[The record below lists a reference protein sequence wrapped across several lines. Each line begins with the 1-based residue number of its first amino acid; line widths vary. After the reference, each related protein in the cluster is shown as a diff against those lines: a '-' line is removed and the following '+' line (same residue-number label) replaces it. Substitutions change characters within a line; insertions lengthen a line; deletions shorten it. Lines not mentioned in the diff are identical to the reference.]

1 MMVFYA
7 AEIAASFVETF
18 LGIVIPARILKGG
31 GKRWKPELL
40 AAAILTGVVWGLN
53 QISLFSIITTSL
65 GVLLMSFAS
74 AWIHKTRL
82 WDTLVLIGFYMMLIY
97 ITDFLMLSLLGI
109 LFKNSEF
116 ARYAVSGLSL
126 QRSCFLV
133 LSKSLLCITCTLF
146 LRHFTE
152 FKMERSR
159 VLLLSCLMIGGL
171 HYLMNSTFL
180 QIDVNAFFAW
190 LLFLLLILSGVYY
203 KVL

>member
-53 QISLFSIITTSL
+53 QISLFSIVTTSL

-82 WDTLVLIGFYMMLIY
+82 WDTLVLIGF
-97 ITDFLMLSLLGI
+97 
-109 LFKNSEF
+109 
-116 ARYAVSGLSL
+116 
-126 QRSCFLV
+126 
-133 LSKSLLCITCTLF
+133 
-146 LRHFTE
+146 
-152 FKMERSR
+152 
-159 VLLLSCLMIGGL
+159 L
-171 HYLMNSTFL
+171 HDAD
-180 QIDVNAFFAW
+180 IHH
-190 LLFLLLILSGVYY
+190 
-203 KVL
+203 